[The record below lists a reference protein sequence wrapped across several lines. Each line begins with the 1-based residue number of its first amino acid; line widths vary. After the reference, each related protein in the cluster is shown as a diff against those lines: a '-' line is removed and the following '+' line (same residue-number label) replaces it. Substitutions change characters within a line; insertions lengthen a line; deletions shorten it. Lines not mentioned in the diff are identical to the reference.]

1 MIFHWRVW
9 GARVWEQWQ
18 CGGVY
23 LCRSRGSEPPSNKT
37 EAWSE
42 LLSYDGSAS
51 TQNIPASAAARSV
64 HCPQSKVS
72 TVSTSRQ
79 RRGWWCEDGD
89 VRMVMETQRSSSVLG
104 LVISVC
110 SVRWPAAQARTTHY
124 SVLPL
129 THWFSEFSELGRLG
143 EAFSQKSIFS
153 PDSSEDAALAATHRH
168 KQMKISSKVKSWS
181 CIWSCFLL
189 WYFHQW
195 MWGESD
201 VIMLYRRHNIELSS
215 VHILTSPPVSSKIFD
230 ISARCVGPGHAL
242 H

>member
-1 MIFHWRVW
+1 M
-9 GARVWEQWQ
+9 
-18 CGGVY
+18 
-23 LCRSRGSEPPSNKT
+23 
-37 EAWSE
+37 
-42 LLSYDGSAS
+42 
-51 TQNIPASAAARSV
+51 
-64 HCPQSKVS
+64 
-72 TVSTSRQ
+72 
-79 RRGWWCEDGD
+79 
-89 VRMVMETQRSSSVLG
+89 
-104 LVISVC
+104 ISVC

-201 VIMLYRRHNIELSS
+201 VIMLYRRHNIELS
-215 VHILTSPPVSSKIFD
+215 TSSPHLQSPAKYLISRLAVWGQATPCISSPLFAKNI
-230 ISARCVGPGHAL
+230 CENVL
-242 H
+242 N

>member
-1 MIFHWRVW
+1 MLCCEILWSLNRCFFLVSGCNLLNLRRIAGDIPLKCVRGTCVRAVAVWR
-9 GARVWEQWQ
+9 RVL
-18 CGGVY
+18 V
-23 LCRSRGSEPPSNKT
+23 SEPPSNKT

-64 HCPQSKVS
+64 HCPLS
-72 TVSTSRQ
+72 TVHSVHSVHCPQ
-79 RRGWWCEDGD
+79 HGGGEYGD
-89 VRMVMETQRSSSVLG
+89 VRMVMGTQRSSSVLG

-168 KQMKISSKVKSWS
+168 KQMKISSKVKS
-181 CIWSCFLL
+181 
-189 WYFHQW
+189 
-195 MWGESD
+195 
-201 VIMLYRRHNIELSS
+201 
-215 VHILTSPPVSSKIFD
+215 
-230 ISARCVGPGHAL
+230 
-242 H
+242 